1 MTATAARTVAN
12 VVLVSAGV
20 AAAYV
25 VLTTPPLRRLA
36 VRAIEVWLGA
46 TVPMYLVSQAR
57 GAWVESGQAP
67 RPRSGQAPRL
77 RSGQAA

>member
-1 MTATAARTVAN
+1 MTATTARTVAN
-12 VVLVSAGV
+12 VVLASAGV

-57 GAWVESGQAP
+57 HAWVESGRAS
-67 RPRSGQAPRL
+67 RRGSGQAPRL
-77 RSGQAA
+77 GSGQAA